1 MAVPR
6 IVVKAIRFI
15 FGLFSQ
21 NALLAYLLRPIKRTV
36 WFMNM
41 QADYECEVT
50 LRQLQ
55 ASSPYATGELAS
67 SWRIASATY
76 FYYNLPNA
84 RVRIVNDAPN
94 AWYRIVGRAPGRMP
108 PVNAI
113 RQWCEVKGIPVAA
126 AYPIARGIAQRG
138 TQRWQQESN
147 VLNYKRST
155 GTYQLPNPWSET
167 IERIER
173 ALAV

>member
-1 MAVPR
+1 MPVPR
-6 IVVKAIRFI
+6 IIVESIRLAANTLNQTQL
-15 FGLFSQ
+15 G
-21 NALLAYLLRPIKRTV
+21 AYLLDPIKRTV
-36 WFMNM
+36 WYITI
-41 QADYECEVT
+41 QAEYECDVT
-50 LRQLQ
+50 AKQLQ
-55 ASSPYATGELAS
+55 SQSPKATGQLAA
-67 SWRIASATY
+67 SWRVSSIITQSGDI
-76 FYYNLPNA
+76 PNVQ
-84 RVRIVNDAPN
+84 VRIVNDAPN

-138 TQRWQQESN
+138 TQRWQKESN

-173 ALAV
+173 AIQV